1 MMIHRSWKRNSFFS
15 FYYLILSLYVL
26 KSFIKKKMLT
36 VVMQERIKAQMTVG
50 LLAFFASVWILF
62 EQTKNYTNPLYA
74 IGIVFLLLFVMLV
87 LAYIIIAI
95 LEWINIFDIKTN
107 AILTLIVLTA
117 FMINLT
123 IYF

>member
-1 MMIHRSWKRNSFFS
+1 
-15 FYYLILSLYVL
+15 
-26 KSFIKKKMLT
+26 
-36 VVMQERIKAQMTVG
+36 MQERIKAQIKVG

-95 LEWINIFDIKTN
+95 L
-107 AILTLIVLTA
+107 
-117 FMINLT
+117 
-123 IYF
+123 